1 MDKYTLKTA
10 FRKSFLGVVWR
21 IEADITAGIL
31 AIETRDSDTGSPS
44 FSVIEY
50 KTGISFVNEKRYG
63 DRNWS
68 LAGIISEKLI
78 LRAWGQNTPEGAGV
92 VCIDAVTGGVLW
104 EQFNYTLVS
113 FENQLLVVRH
123 RNFASGYEQYLNPLN
138 GHLTE
143 KNNLP
148 NKPTGPDIV
157 LPQRYVGDIPPF
169 LESYDVKGDLFC
181 CQVED
186 RTVWAFHETTDDTY
200 RIRLIV
206 SRGLKLLT
214 ERIIISDLAK
224 AAPELF
230 FIISNQ
236 LFFIG
241 DNKREIVAYLV

>member
-21 IEADITAGIL
+21 IEADTTTGIL
-31 AIETRDSDTGSPS
+31 ALETRDPDTGSPS
-44 FSVIEY
+44 FSAIEY
-50 KTGISFVNEKRYG
+50 KTGISCVNEKPYG

-68 LAGIISEKLI
+68 LAGILGGKLI
-78 LRAWGQNTPEGAGV
+78 LRAWGQNTPEGAGIA
-92 VCIDAVTGGVLW
+92 CMDAKSGAILW

-113 FENQLLVVRH
+113 VHNQLIVVRH
-123 RNFASGYEQYLNPLN
+123 RNFASGYEQYLNPID

-143 KNNLP
+143 KNNTLT
-148 NKPTGPDIV
+148 KPQGPDIV
-157 LPQRYVGDIPPF
+157 LPQRYVGNMPPF
-169 LESYDVKGDLFC
+169 LEHYAIKGDLLYC
-181 CQVED
+181 HVED
-186 RTVWAFHETTDDTY
+186 RTIWAFHEATDLTY

-206 SRGLKLLT
+206 SSGLEMLT
-214 ERIIISDLAK
+214 DTIMISDLPK

-230 FIISNQ
+230 FVIGRQ